1 MTALLDV
8 HGLAKTFT
16 MHVRGGVRLPAFAGV
31 AFTLHTGESLLV
43 RGKSGTG
50 KSSLLKCLYRT
61 YKPSA
66 GRAVLRGT
74 LDLAVAADVEV
85 LDARTDT
92 IGYVSQFFSAIP
104 RVTAVDVVAE
114 PLVARGVGRDRARRH
129 ARELLERLDVAPA
142 LWDGYPSTFSG
153 GERQR
158 VNLARALIAP
168 RDLLL
173 LDEPT
178 ASLDPAR
185 RQIVFD
191 LLAER
196 KEAGTAMIAV
206 LHVPAVPG
214 LFECVYDMPEER
226 GSV

>member
-1 MTALLDV
+1 
-8 HGLAKTFT
+8 
-16 MHVRGGVRLPAFAGV
+16 
-31 AFTLHTGESLLV
+31 
-43 RGKSGTG
+43 
-50 KSSLLKCLYRT
+50 
-61 YKPSA
+61 
-66 GRAVLRGT
+66 
-74 LDLAVAADVEV
+74 V

-196 KEAGTAMIAV
+196 KEAGTAVIAV

-214 LFECVYDMPEER
+214 LFERVYDMPEER
-226 GSV
+226 DSV